1 MYVVVI
7 YLEKTN
13 AFREGD
19 LHRDVTLAN
28 GCVSSDS
35 IADSHHAMR
44 SSIKGHQS
52 LGIIGRYLTRTSHA
66 STRAMENPQDS
77 DQDAISKE
85 EMTGT
90 AVPSPSATTPKKRN
104 ACSIFFTF

>member
-35 IADSHHAMR
+35 IGLIHTM
-44 SSIKGHQS
+44 
-52 LGIIGRYLTRTSHA
+52 
-66 STRAMENPQDS
+66 P
-77 DQDAISKE
+77 
-85 EMTGT
+85 
-90 AVPSPSATTPKKRN
+90 
-104 ACSIFFTF
+104 